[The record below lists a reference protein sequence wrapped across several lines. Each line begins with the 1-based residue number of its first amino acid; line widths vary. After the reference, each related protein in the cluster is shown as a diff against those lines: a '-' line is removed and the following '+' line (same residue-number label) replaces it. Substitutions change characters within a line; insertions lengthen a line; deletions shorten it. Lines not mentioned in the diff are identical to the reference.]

1 MNEDGVPGAH
11 VSDAT
16 ASENNVNICF
26 WSFCRLVWKW
36 SKFVKLVLMQSK
48 VFDLILIL
56 WHLEAI
62 YENKACTTADTIRLG
77 NEGKVKI
84 FIHSDET

>member
-1 MNEDGVPGAH
+1 
-11 VSDAT
+11 
-16 ASENNVNICF
+16 
-26 WSFCRLVWKW
+26 
-36 SKFVKLVLMQSK
+36 MQSK

-62 YENKACTTADTIRLG
+62 YENKACTNADTIRLG

-84 FIHSDET
+84 FIHSVTRPKIEKMRLIPGLF